1 MAKKSNWTDE
11 YWLYV
16 MQLYMRKPTGVKPLY
31 SRASVDLGIEIHV
44 HPREIRA
51 RQQQIEA
58 ISTPRIERIWDE
70 YADNPRKLARAV
82 RLLRSMKG
90 FGSADEFYEGVEV
103 AESFE
108 RDFRPVYDI
117 TLPNGGQ
124 VGVTP
129 VMLILILD
137 LYFRLTPITMVPETP
152 EVIELAKLIGMP
164 SPTLTELLLL
174 FRCQDPM
181 FTPHTSSFSPH
192 AQQLKPSCKKVWQ
205 RYGNGDTEQLARLAN
220 ELKEYFR

>member
-1 MAKKSNWTDE
+1 MARKSNWNDD

-16 MQLYMRKPTGVKPLY
+16 MQLYMSKPTGVKPLY
-31 SRASVDLGIEIHV
+31 SKAAVDLGMEIHV

-70 YADNPRKLARAV
+70 YADNPRKLSRAV
-82 RLLRSMKG
+82 RLLRGMKG

-103 AESFE
+103 TESFE
-108 RDFRPVYDI
+108 CDFRHI
-117 TLPNGGQ
+117 GST
-124 VGVTP
+124 GVTP
-129 VMLILILD
+129 VVLILVLD

-152 EVIELAKLIGMP
+152 EVVELAKLVKL
-164 SPTLTELLLL
+164 SPATVADLLHL

-181 FTPHTSSFSPH
+181 FSSSLTSSSSPL
-192 AQQLKPSCKKVWQ
+192 APNLTPLIPNIKSIWR
-205 RYGNGDTEQLARLAN
+205 RYGNGDTEALAQLAR
-220 ELKEYFR
+220 ELKEYYSSL

>member
-1 MAKKSNWTDE
+1 MAKKSNWTDD

-31 SRASVDLGIEIHV
+31 SKAAVDLGIEIHV

-103 AESFE
+103 TESFE
-108 RDFRPVYDI
+108 RDFRPIGDTDI
-117 TLPNGGQ
+117 T
-124 VGVTP
+124 P
-129 VMLILILD
+129 VILILVLD

-152 EVIELAKLIGMP
+152 EVAELARLVKLP
-164 SPTLTELLLL
+164 STTIANLLHL
-174 FRCQDPM
+174 FRQQDPM
-181 FTPHTSSFSPH
+181 FTSLTSHSTPLTPH
-192 AQQLKPSCKKVWQ
+192 LKSIWH
-205 RYGNGDTEQLARLAN
+205 RYGNGDTEVLAQLAR
-220 ELKEYFR
+220 ELRQYYLV